1 MAACLIGAAGCDAL
15 PKSGFASMETVDIDA
30 IVVGGGI
37 AGLAAALELG
47 QGGAEVLILDM
58 NSVAGGHAVKAG
70 GWALVDTP
78 LQQKRGIEDSPE
90 LAFNDLMVW
99 GETNDREWTRFYVEH
114 SREMVY
120 DWLVGLG
127 VEFALIIPT
136 PEHSVPRFH
145 FTRGTSVNVVAPILR
160 NVFRYENIK
169 FLGNSRADGL
179 VMDDGR
185 VNGVVAE
192 DLRTGQRRTF
202 AARAVVIA
210 TGGFQGNPEL
220 VRETWRGNISF
231 PGRMLIGA
239 GRFATGGGH
248 ALAEQAGASL
258 IDLEKHAT
266 FINGLPDPRDGDGR
280 RALVADNPLAIWVNA
295 EGERFTDETRADKFN
310 VPAVLQQSG
319 GTYWAI
325 FDARGRKKFS
335 VRDALWLDKDT
346 IQNEIVDNGQ
356 IVKTA
361 ASLDA
366 LARST
371 GLPRDAL
378 DTTISRY
385 NEFIERGVD
394 KDFARPMTVGR
405 GAPQKIETPPFY
417 AVQLF
422 PVTRKSMGGIAVDM
436 GLRALDAGGEPIPG
450 LYAAGEVTGA
460 VGINGS
466 VGMSGTF
473 LGPSLMTGRIAG
485 RTALEELDVNGN
497 TYYVQTAFDEVS
509 ESWQPDFTRD
519 DLVALLEEPRP
530 GYWHFEA
537 AHALVLERGDQC
549 TQCHSAS
556 VPMQPATTR
565 RHLRAQTEICTQCH
579 R

>member
-1 MAACLIGAAGCDAL
+1 MAAACFMGAAGCD
-15 PKSGFASMETVDIDA
+15 PPTESGSADAETVDVDA

-47 QGGAEVLILDM
+47 RGGAEVLILDM

-127 VEFALIIPT
+127 VEFAAIVPT

-145 FTRGTSVNVVAPILR
+145 FTRGTSINVVVPVLR
-160 NVFRYENIK
+160 NVFRYENIE
-169 FLGNSRADGL
+169 FLGNSRVDEL

-185 VNGVVAE
+185 VRGVVAE

-210 TGGFQGNPEL
+210 TGGFQSNPEL
-220 VRETWRGNISF
+220 VRETWRGDVSF
-231 PGRMLIGA
+231 PDRMLIGA

-248 ALAEQAGASL
+248 TLAEQAGAVL
-258 IDLEKHAT
+258 INLEKHAT

-280 RALVADNPLAIWVNA
+280 RALVAANPLAIWVNA

-319 GTYWAI
+319 GAYWAV
-325 FDARGRKKFS
+325 FDARGRKTFS

-346 IQNEIVDNGQ
+346 VQNEIVGNDE

-361 ASLDA
+361 ATIDA

-371 GLPRDAL
+371 GLPGDAL
-378 DTTISRY
+378 DATISRY
-385 NEFIERGVD
+385 NAFIERGVD
-394 KDFARPMTVGR
+394 EGFARPMTPAR
-405 GAPQKIETPPFY
+405 RAPRKIETPPFY

-436 GLRALDAGGEPIPG
+436 GLRALDAGGDPISG
-450 LYAAGEVTGA
+450 LYAAGEATGA

-485 RTALEELDVNGN
+485 RSALEELRIDRNAHVKAVFGD
-497 TYYVQTAFDEVS
+497 TS
-509 ESWQPDFTRD
+509 ENWQPDFTRD

-530 GYWHFEA
+530 GHWHFEI
-537 AHALVLERGDQC
+537 AHALVLERNDQC

-565 RHLRAQTEICTQCH
+565 RHLSAQTEICTQCH